1 MTKQLMQN
9 GWKLED
15 IEEADFDLL
24 MQVLSSKESKNKK
37 QPQMLNDYIK
47 NKL

>member
-1 MTKQLMQN
+1 MQN

-24 MQVLSSKESKNKK
+24 MQVLSSKQEKK
-37 QPQMLNDYIK
+37 QKQKSLNDYLK
-47 NKL
+47 NV

>member
-1 MTKQLMQN
+1 MDMTKQLVQN

-24 MQVLSSKESKNKK
+24 MQVLSSKQEKK
-37 QPQMLNDYIK
+37 QKQKSLNDYLK
-47 NKL
+47 NV

>member
-1 MTKQLMQN
+1 MTKQLVKN

-24 MQVLSSKESKNKK
+24 MQVLSSKEEKK
-37 QPQMLNDYIK
+37 QKQKSLNDYLK
-47 NKL
+47 KV

>member
-1 MTKQLMQN
+1 MSMTKQLVQN

-24 MQVLSSKESKNKK
+24 MQVLSSKEEKK
-37 QPQMLNDYIK
+37 QKQKSLNDYLKKI
-47 NKL
+47 

>member
-1 MTKQLMQN
+1 MTKQLVQN

-24 MQVLSSKESKNKK
+24 MQVLSSKQEKK
-37 QPQMLNDYIK
+37 QKQKSLNDYLK
-47 NKL
+47 NV

>member
-24 MQVLSSKESKNKK
+24 MQVLSSKQEKK
-37 QPQMLNDYIK
+37 QKQKSLNDYLK
-47 NKL
+47 NV

>member
-24 MQVLSSKESKNKK
+24 MQVLSSKQEKK
-37 QPQMLNDYIK
+37 QKQKTLNDYLK
-47 NKL
+47 NV

>member
-24 MQVLSSKESKNKK
+24 MQVLSSKEDKK
-37 QPQMLNDYIK
+37 QKQKPLNEYLKKI
-47 NKL
+47 